1 MYTARIGKIIFERWQ
16 ERTGSTDKT
25 VQEYFDEQFFPL
37 FFDDER
43 YLMLANNSKF
53 DQAYMQ
59 KKKTPLTA
67 EVRQV
72 ALEKFHSAVEE
83 LDGFESH
90 LFMGGYTKDRERATS
105 SMITQIDIEF
115 KKDDVYFSWLGIA
128 ASIGIAGKI
137 SLLTENPVVL
147 DQIVEGWDY
156 YRLYM
161 KGDNKLKPH
170 QIDTWNG
177 CWLSHRNDRSSFKS
191 TDPLAGF
198 PFAGAYSFQ
207 KGVGSLNPVEWVK
220 IIFVLTNLLPQEDR
234 LPIYAYSFG
243 KTNTTIGFIPI
254 LLEDVRTLNRT
265 YQKLTDSTTI
275 REIKEKKAALD
286 RIYNTEFGFY
296 SACRIGGI
304 GLRALEPKDLKK
316 FMPAAGDKRKK
327 IKPGD
332 ARFATDFLTYQ
343 TWIIAM
349 LKNENLLEYAD
360 RLTEELNKIGSGP
373 RGKVGLQNA
382 VQKVIDSKNL
392 GSFIDAITEL
402 MQTEGY
408 ASQEVDKKVFD
419 ETVKQVSK
427 MPTAN
432 IPLLLTFIRFKYAFK
447 NA

>member
-16 ERTGSTDKT
+16 ERTKNTDKT
-25 VQEYFDEQFFPL
+25 VKEYFDEQFFPL
-37 FFDDER
+37 FFDNER

-53 DQAYMQ
+53 DQAYKQ
-59 KKKTPLTA
+59 KKKKPLTTK
-67 EVRQV
+67 VRQE
-72 ALEKFHSAVEE
+72 ALVNFHGAIED
-83 LDGFESH
+83 LNGFEGH
-90 LFMGGYTKDRERATS
+90 LYMGGYTRQNEDATS

-115 KKDDVYFSWLGIA
+115 KKDDVYFSWLGMA
-128 ASIGIAGKI
+128 ASIGIRGGV
-137 SLLTENPVVL
+137 SLLTENTTVL
-147 DQIVEGWDY
+147 DQIVEGWGY
-156 YRLYM
+156 YRKYM
-161 KGDNKLKPH
+161 NGQTELKPH

-177 CWLSHRNDRSSFKS
+177 CWLYHRNDRSAFNAA
-191 TDPLAGF
+191 DPLAGF
-198 PFAGAYSFQ
+198 PFAGAYSF
-207 KGVGSLNPVEWVK
+207 KNGVGVLNTIDWVK
-220 IIFVLTNLLPQEDR
+220 IIFVLTNLLPQENR
-234 LPIYAYSFG
+234 LPVYVYSFG
-243 KTNTTIGFIPI
+243 QTNTTIGFIPI
-254 LLEDVRTLNRT
+254 LLEDVRTLNRI
-265 YQKLTDSTTI
+265 YQKLTDNTK

-327 IKPGD
+327 FKPGD

-373 RGKVGLQNA
+373 RGKAGLQNA

-408 ASQEVDKKVFD
+408 SSQEVDKNVFD
-419 ETVKQVSK
+419 ETVTQVSK

>member
-1 MYTARIGKIIFERWQ
+1 MYTARIGKIIFERWR
-16 ERTGSTDKT
+16 ERTGNMDKT
-25 VQEYFDEQFFPL
+25 IQEYFDEQFFPM

-53 DQAYMQ
+53 DQAYKQ
-59 KKKTPLTA
+59 KKKTPLSA
-67 EVRQV
+67 EVRQE
-72 ALEKFHSAVEE
+72 ALVKFHNAVEE

-105 SMITQIDIEF
+105 SMISQINIDF

-128 ASIGIAGKI
+128 ASIGIAGNI
-137 SLLTENPVVL
+137 SLLTENPIVL
-147 DQIVEGWDY
+147 DQIVEGWKQ
-156 YRLYM
+156 YRIFM
-161 KGDNKLKPH
+161 KGDDKLKSH
-170 QIDTWNG
+170 QIETWNG
-177 CWLSHRNDRSSFKS
+177 CWLYHRNDRSAYNSADS
-191 TDPLAGF
+191 LAGF
-198 PFAGAYSFQ
+198 PFAGAYSF
-207 KGVGSLNPVEWVK
+207 KEGVGSLKTIEWVK
-220 IIFVLTNLLPQEDR
+220 IIFVLTNLLPQEKR

-265 YQKLTDSTTI
+265 YQKLTDSSK

-316 FMPAAGDKRKK
+316 FMPSAGDKRKK
-327 IKPGD
+327 FKPGD

-373 RGKVGLQNA
+373 RGKAGLQNA

-392 GSFIDAITEL
+392 GSFINAITEL

-408 ASQEVDKKVFD
+408 ASQEVDKNVFD
-419 ETVKQVSK
+419 ETVTQVSK